1 MFQLVF
7 HPADDDRE
15 RIPFTV
21 SEADLDDAV
30 DVGRAERSQSLAQ
43 RMRAAAYHMVLEL
56 RVCRD
61 VERISGEPWVLLQ
74 NGKIVARNHLA
85 AGVRDEDL
93 A

>member
-1 MFQLVF
+1 
-7 HPADDDRE
+7 
-15 RIPFTV
+15 
-21 SEADLDDAV
+21 
-30 DVGRAERSQSLAQ
+30 
-43 RMRAAAYHMVLEL
+43 MRAAAYHMVLEL